1 MAICFTVTLLP
12 VPPVYLDFD
21 ASNVKVNRPELVE
34 SFFFCQLRRIQSKR
48 SSSDWINPSQPI
60 TNCARYVRGAAVIQ
74 EFTPVRW

>member
-34 SFFFCQLRRIQSKR
+34 SFFFASLDESSPSNPAQTGLIQASLLQ
-48 SSSDWINPSQPI
+48 IAPI
-60 TNCARYVRGAAVIQ
+60 MSVGLL
-74 EFTPVRW
+74 